1 MNKSETVSVT
11 HRRNIAVRNI
21 GHLGFRRMFF
31 TLLLFLLMVTFA
43 AAQPTARTGNKA
55 WEPELE
61 QALGAYGDGDSAKA
75 ANILEVGI
83 KEHGEIPDLMYWLG
97 CTRYKQRRYDE
108 ALKSF
113 KRFCEIEPSNA
124 EGPRWV
130 ASTYQQQKKPALAII
145 WYEKALKIDPT
156 NSEADAGLKRAKQEE
171 INQSQQP
178 QSLPNSG
185 AVSPES
191 RQTSG
196 DSTNVQTPKAPTDW
210 GRILKV
216 GYARALKREHASP
229 MFFIGDFVELRLF
242 ALSIASTNTELK
254 QFLWQQ
260 LSPETQDKLLRY
272 AQSRT
277 VPKGLEESLVQEL
290 NRLIQTGTIY
300 SKERF
305 KGTSI
310 TPETRTLALKKPEGQ
325 DLVRLNR
332 MLLSDAFSEG
342 FSPSKRRL
350 VILGVVWV
358 LGSLFL
364 VACVTSILTAKF
376 RPPLTKSESTKV
388 AVANS
393 CIGAAS
399 GVFMWGSSDL
409 MSLLMVGTGV
419 GIGLLVS
426 ETSKEIKDQ
435 AVGGLTLSFL
445 TLFSVIK
452 SCVGILVAF
461 FIGWLVFLPSFLV
474 ALLFGAVTGWNA
486 QYIFVVVGIIQ
497 AFILMFSKKLNSD
510 IAGYFWILFFPWLA
524 ILAHIFHQPS
534 ILGQ

>member
-1 MNKSETVSVT
+1 MTTIASNSHSP
-11 HRRNIAVRNI
+11 RRERS
-21 GHLGFRRMFF
+21 
-31 TLLLFLLMVTFA
+31 LLRFSPATGQKPILAFLFLLLIVVA
-43 AAQPTARTGNKA
+43 VAAQPTAPTANRA

-61 QALGAYGDGDSAKA
+61 QALGVYGDGDSARA
-75 ANILEVGI
+75 AQVLEAAI
-83 KEHGEIPDLMYWLG
+83 KKHGEIPDLMYWLG
-97 CTRYKQRRYDE
+97 CARYKQRQYDE

-130 ASTYQQQKKPALAII
+130 ASTYQQQRKPALAII
-145 WYEKALKIDPT
+145 WYEKALKIDPA

-171 INQSQQP
+171 MSQNQQP
-178 QSLPNSG
+178 QSLQNSG

-191 RQTSG
+191 GQESG
-196 DSTNVQTPKAPTDW
+196 DSTKVQATKAPTDW
-210 GRILKV
+210 KRILKV

-242 ALSIASTNTELK
+242 AFSIASTNTELK
-254 QFLWQQ
+254 LFLWQQ
-260 LSPETQDKLLRY
+260 LSPGTQDKLQQY
-272 AQSRT
+272 NQSRT
-277 VPKGLEESLVQEL
+277 DPKGLEASLVQEL
-290 NRLIQTGTIY
+290 NRLIQAGPIY

-310 TPETRTLALKKPEGQ
+310 ATETRALALKKPEGP
-325 DLVRLNR
+325 DLVQLNR
-332 MLLSDAFSEG
+332 MLLSDAFSEA

-350 VILGVVWV
+350 LILGVVWV

-364 VACVTSILTAKF
+364 VACVTSVLTAKF
-376 RPPLTKSESTKV
+376 RPPLTKSESIKV

-409 MSLLMVGTGV
+409 MSLLMVGTGM

-435 AVGGLTLSFL
+435 SVGGLALSLFTLI
-445 TLFSVIK
+445 SVIK
-452 SCVGILVAF
+452 QCMTMLVAF
-461 FIGWLVFLPSFLV
+461 FLGWLIFLPSFLV
-474 ALLFGAVTGWNA
+474 ALILGYVTGWNA

-497 AFILMFSKKLNSD
+497 TLILMLSKKLYFD
-510 IAGYFWILFFPWLA
+510 IGYCWMFFLPWIA
-524 ILAHIFHQPS
+524 ILAHIFDKPS